1 MPCPLTKRKGQA
13 KRKASENALRA
24 LKKATTPKSTP
35 QRAPSIRTNASDKVI
50 VISVD
55 DASDDDKPPPKS
67 TADVSHTIF
76 TVSRYILLNKDPVLE
91 DTDFLTLGQFNYREF
106 DVLGIRKLVK
116 YAEDH
121 KLETN
126 FISGQAV
133 ISAKGVP
140 VREHIKIVVENENGW
155 KKVEQGVEAWMH
167 QKRVDI
173 RVMLTH
179 TYSSIKGR
187 VYETLDEEE
196 DDLKK
201 VRTIKDGSKCY

>member
-1 MPCPLTKRKGQA
+1 M
-13 KRKASENALRA
+13 S
-24 LKKATTPKSTP
+24 
-35 QRAPSIRTNASDKVI
+35 QRAPSVRTTTSDDLTI
-50 VISVD
+50 VSVD
-55 DASDDDKPPPKS
+55 NASDDDKPPPKS
-67 TADVSHTIF
+67 TADVSHIIF
-76 TVSRYILLNKDPVLE
+76 VVSRYILLNKEPVLE
-91 DTDFLTLGQFNYREF
+91 DSDFVTLGQFNYREF

-121 KLETN
+121 NLETN

-140 VREHIKIVVENENGW
+140 IREHIKIVVEDENGW

-179 TYSSIKGR
+179 TYSTIKGR
-187 VYETLDEEE
+187 VSENSDTEE
-196 DDLKK
+196 DHLRK
-201 VRTIKDGSKCY
+201 V